1 MSDYVDNGSFKFG
14 NIDLF
19 NEFGLRLI
27 NVIGDSLSP
36 KLRERKVVIP
46 SRSGAY
52 DYGAKYYDEREVTLE
67 CASMVNLSRAE
78 WRELSYILSKK
89 DRLYIFNEP
98 DKYYVGRIYDPA
110 MLEPIKFAGMQF
122 ELVFIC
128 EPFAYSDVIT
138 KQFSTVLEPNYKGT
152 ADTPTRIEIVNT
164 GTKPIVGINVMI
176 ITRKD

>member
-1 MSDYVDNGSFKFG
+1 MSDYIDNGSFKFG

-19 NEFGLRLI
+19 TEFGLRLI

-46 SRSGAY
+46 NRSGAY

-89 DRLYIFNEP
+89 IDYISSMN
-98 DKYYVGRIYDPA
+98 RINTTS
-110 MLEPIKFAGMQF
+110 AG
-122 ELVFIC
+122 
-128 EPFAYSDVIT
+128 S
-138 KQFSTVLEPNYKGT
+138 
-152 ADTPTRIEIVNT
+152 
-164 GTKPIVGINVMI
+164 MI
-176 ITRKD
+176 QQCWSR